1 LEELE
6 VWSVVT
12 AKDHNAFSGGIKVL
26 ALFLVLLILA
36 FFCLRPELHPHA
48 HLVDGTWHP
57 WLIGRVFHQ
66 APADLL
72 IQQRLA
78 SPGAQESKS
87 HLCK

>member
-1 LEELE
+1 LEDLE

-12 AKDHNAFSGGIKVL
+12 AKDHNGFSEGIKVL

-36 FFCLRPELHPHA
+36 FFCLRPELHPHI
-48 HLVDGTWHP
+48 HLLAGTQHP
-57 WLIGRVFHQ
+57 WLIGRASHQ

-78 SPGAQESKS
+78 SPGA
-87 HLCK
+87 